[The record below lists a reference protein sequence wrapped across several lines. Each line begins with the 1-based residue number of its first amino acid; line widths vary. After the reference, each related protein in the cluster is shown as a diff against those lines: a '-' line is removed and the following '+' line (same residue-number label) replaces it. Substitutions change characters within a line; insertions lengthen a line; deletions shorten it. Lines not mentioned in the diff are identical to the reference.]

1 MPKCVL
7 REPSTIQES
16 KDREM
21 QALRNELLETKAAQQ
36 KKDSEMELKEQ
47 IEEIRYLYQSLIQ
60 RNTTA
65 RNLTSEGWVDAPNL
79 LVVNNSRECPNVNC
93 KMLNDPE
100 ALFCVKCDMQL
111 RKG

>member
-1 MPKCVL
+1 
-7 REPSTIQES
+7 
-16 KDREM
+16 M

-36 KKDSEMELKEQ
+36 EKDSEMELKEQ